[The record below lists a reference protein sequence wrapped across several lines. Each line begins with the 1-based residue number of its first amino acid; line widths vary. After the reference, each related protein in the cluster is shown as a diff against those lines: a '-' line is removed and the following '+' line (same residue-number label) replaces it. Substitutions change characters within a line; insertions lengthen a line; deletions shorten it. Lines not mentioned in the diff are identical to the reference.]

1 LTRFPRARPAGT
13 ASRIGSV
20 ESQDIE
26 HGTGG
31 TMTVGHHRSNPLAA
45 VLAAV
50 AATALLTAC
59 GTQAPAPQD
68 GCPDGQG
75 PLFGQSENCGPGTSG
90 APQDGQGGPTSTFD
104 AEVGRIAISADGNQ
118 HDEDDWASA
127 PMALAILAH
136 RNLQPNLVHY
146 DYNDH
151 IWDSSE
157 KHLENMTESVQ
168 EGGKRFGFDMSRF
181 FDDTDPEQLEAGI
194 NNLVAE
200 INASTQDDQL
210 SIVLAGPIE
219 TVWMAL
225 DRADP
230 EARKNVECITHGED
244 TFNQTHAKDDHGGH
258 DYEELIDLGCERVE
272 IPDQNSGLGPTEMEF
287 WDFLNDSGDENWEW
301 LYSRLDLVGN
311 GDVSD
316 AGMVYY
322 VITDEQDADRS
333 DLKSYLGS

>member
-1 LTRFPRARPAGT
+1 
-13 ASRIGSV
+13 
-20 ESQDIE
+20 
-26 HGTGG
+26 
-31 TMTVGHHRSNPLAA
+31 MTVGRHRFKPLAA
-45 VLAAV
+45 VLAAL

-59 GTQAPAPQD
+59 GTQAPAPPD
-68 GCPDGQG
+68 GCPGDGQS
-75 PLFGQSENCGPGTSG
+75 PLFGQSENCGPGAPG
-90 APQDGQGGPTSTFD
+90 APQDGQGDGTSTLD
-104 AEVGRIAISADGNQ
+104 PEVGRIAISADGNQ

-136 RNLQPNLVHY
+136 RNLQANLVHY

-181 FDDTDPEQLEAGI
+181 FDDTDPEQLDAGTK
-194 NNLVAE
+194 NLVAE
-200 INASTQDDQL
+200 INASTPDDQL

-225 DRADP
+225 DAADP

-258 DYEELIDLGCERVE
+258 DYEDLIDLGCERVE
-272 IPDQNSGLGPTEMEF
+272 IPDQNSGLGPTDMEF
-287 WDFLNDSGDENWEW
+287 WDFLKDSGDENREW

>member
-1 LTRFPRARPAGT
+1 
-13 ASRIGSV
+13 
-20 ESQDIE
+20 
-26 HGTGG
+26 
-31 TMTVGHHRSNPLAA
+31 MTVGRHRFKPLAA
-45 VLAAV
+45 VLAAL

-59 GTQAPAPQD
+59 GTQAPAPPD
-68 GCPDGQG
+68 GCPGDGQG
-75 PLFGQSENCGPGTSG
+75 PLFGQSENCGPGAPG
-90 APQDGQGGPTSTFD
+90 APQDGQGDGTSTLD
-104 AEVGRIAISADGNQ
+104 PEVGRIAISADGNQ

-136 RNLQPNLVHY
+136 RNLQANLVHY

-181 FDDTDPEQLEAGI
+181 FDDTDPEQLDAGTK
-194 NNLVAE
+194 NLVAE
-200 INASTQDDQL
+200 INASTPDDQL

-225 DRADP
+225 DAADP

-258 DYEELIDLGCERVE
+258 DYEDLIDLGCERVE
-272 IPDQNSGLGPTEMEF
+272 IPDQNSGLGPTDMEF
-287 WDFLNDSGDENWEW
+287 WDFLKDSGDENREW

>member
-1 LTRFPRARPAGT
+1 MTRHT
-13 ASRIGSV
+13 
-20 ESQDIE
+20 
-26 HGTGG
+26 
-31 TMTVGHHRSNPLAA
+31 LLA
-45 VLAAV
+45 VL

-59 GTQAPAPQD
+59 ATQAPEATD
-68 GCPDGQG
+68 GCPWYKPGAD
-75 PLFGQSENCGPGTSG
+75 QSASCPNGAAG
-90 APQDGQGGPTSTFD
+90 APQDGQGDGAPSFD
-104 AEVGRIAISADGNQ
+104 AKVGRIAMSADGNQ

-127 PMALAILAH
+127 PMALAILEH

-181 FDDTDPEQLEAGI
+181 FDDHDPAQLDAGTK
-194 NNLVAE
+194 NLVKE
-200 INASTQDDQL
+200 INASTEDDQL

-225 DRADP
+225 NAADP
-230 EARKNVECITHGED
+230 EARTHVECVTHGED
-244 TFNQTHAKDDHGGH
+244 SFNQTHAKDEHGGH
-258 DYEELIDLGCERVE
+258 DYDDLIDLGCEKVD
-272 IPDQNSGLGPTEMEF
+272 IPDQNSGFGPTDMDF
-287 WDFLNDSGDENWEW
+287 WDFLKDSDDDNWEW

-316 AGMVYY
+316 AGMVFY
-322 VITDEQDADRS
+322 VVTGEKKGDRS
-333 DLKSYLGS
+333 DLKSYFES